1 MIRKLT
7 TPLSREDVLSLR
19 AGDRV
24 LLSGVVYTARDA
36 AHLRLVEAMERGE
49 ALPLPLEGQVIY
61 YAGPTPTPAGRAIG
75 SIGPTT
81 SIRMDAYTPKLLE
94 KGLRGMIGKGKRT
107 APVVEAMQAYPAVYF
122 AAIGGAAALMASCV
136 TSCEVIAYDDLGP
149 ESIKR
154 LTLQE
159 LPLVVAVDA
168 QGGDAFVQGQA
179 EFLAQRD
186 EEKKDRQSRSFFSGV
201 RARR

>member
-7 TPLSREDVLSLR
+7 TPLQEADVMSLH
-19 AGDRV
+19 AGDQV

-36 AHLRLVEAMERGE
+36 AHLRLVQAMELGE
-49 ALPLPLEGQVIY
+49 ELPLPLQGQVIY

-81 SIRMDAYTPKLLE
+81 SVRMDAYTPALLS

-107 APVVEAMQAYPAVYF
+107 APVLAAMKEYKAVYF
-122 AAIGGAAALMASCV
+122 AAIGGAAALMADCV
-136 TSCEVIAYDDLGP
+136 VSCEVIAYDDLGP

-154 LTLQE
+154 LTLHE

-168 QGGDAFVQGQA
+168 QGNDAFVLGQEA
-179 EFLAQRD
+179 YLREQTI
-186 EEKKDRQSRSFFSGV
+186 
-201 RARR
+201 

>member
-1 MIRKLT
+1 M
-7 TPLSREDVLSLR
+7 
-19 AGDRV
+19 
-24 LLSGVVYTARDA
+24 LSGVVYTARDA

-49 ALPLPLEGQVIY
+49 ALPLPLQGQVIY

-186 EEKKDRQSRSFFSGV
+186 E
-201 RARR
+201 

>member
-7 TPLSREDVLSLR
+7 TPLSREVVLSLR
-19 AGDRV
+19 AGDQV

-168 QGGDAFVQGQA
+168 QGGDAFLQGQA

-186 EEKKDRQSRSFFSGV
+186 E
-201 RARR
+201 